1 MNSRRILSFLALILP
16 FAFQAAAQ
24 GSHIPGPDEYSSF
37 PAFITD
43 RNIFDPNRQAHS
55 SGTTHHH
62 TTRHRTPVSA
72 PAFSYAGAMSYE
84 KGLFAFFAGNDPD
97 YRAVLT
103 TNQSIAGYTV
113 TAVTLT
119 NVLLVSADGKQHQ
132 ELKVGDMLR
141 QDGTQWEYVPVAER
155 PDTAWSPPDDNHRA
169 DSSSAPASTSAD
181 GSDNTAP
188 APSISADHAPN
199 DILKRLME
207 QRQKENQ

>member
-1 MNSRRILSFLALILP
+1 MNSRRILLLLP
-16 FAFQAAAQ
+16 LTLVLVLRAVAQ
-24 GSHIPGPDEYSSF
+24 GSHVPGPDEYSSF

-55 SGTTHHH
+55 SGTIHHH

-119 NVLLVSADGKQHQ
+119 NVMLVTADGKQHQ
-132 ELKVGDMLR
+132 ELKVGDLLR
-141 QDGTQWEYVPVAER
+141 QDGNQWEYVPAAER
-155 PDTAWSPPDDNHRA
+155 PEVSSAAPSDQFGSTRGPA
-169 DSSSAPASTSAD
+169 DSSASASGGSAS
-181 GSDNTAP
+181 P